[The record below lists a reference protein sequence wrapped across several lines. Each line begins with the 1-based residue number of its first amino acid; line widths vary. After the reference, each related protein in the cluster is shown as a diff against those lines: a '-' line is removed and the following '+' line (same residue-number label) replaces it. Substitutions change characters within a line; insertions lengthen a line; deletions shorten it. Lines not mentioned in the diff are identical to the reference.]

1 VRRLT
6 ELLPRELQF
15 LSSLTVNQVMSKD
28 VMTILPETTVD
39 EILNHMTTHHHM
51 GYPVVDE
58 EKRLVGIV
66 TFEDVS
72 KVAPDKRST
81 TYAQEIANKRLIT
94 MHPEDSVLD
103 VYTKMIE
110 KKIGRVLI
118 VERDDP
124 KRLVGIVTR
133 TDVMHMFMWPMR
145 LK

>member
-1 VRRLT
+1 
-6 ELLPRELQF
+6 
-15 LSSLTVNQVMSKD
+15 
-28 VMTILPETTVD
+28 
-39 EILNHMTTHHHM
+39 LNHMTTHHHM